1 MCVMTVLSQA
11 LKDDMLSINSSNQL
25 DMVVSNV
32 AIKVVDQVHS
42 ERELPLSFS
51 NLNPA
56 C

>member
-1 MCVMTVLSQA
+1 MCVMTVLSHA
-11 LKDDMLSINSSNQL
+11 LKYDMLSFNNSNQK

-51 NLNPA
+51 NLNRA